1 MMSQTELVRY
11 KEVNV
16 CKEQLTLTPTE
27 WDANLSVQE
36 RLAVEDVAKRKLYLP
51 IFVYVPKSGEH
62 IIFYGNS
69 FYKAY
74 RDLCGKYDE
83 VKAVIFEFNNPIDAV
98 MQFVAWKRL
107 VLRANVKRSEL
118 RALMNILRLD
128 VDEGQLRE
136 MLGPLSA
143 FIELPP
149 PRREPE
155 LPREAQPQ
163 VPPPPPPPSPQAPTP
178 PPPSLEEVLKIREA
192 VHIAE
197 KIERLGERGKQIVE
211 KLDEKRAEKLA
222 QLMSSEQKFDLLS
235 EVAKM
240 PEDVLKRII
249 MLSNSPHFANIIT
262 HLDALYEELADV
274 DAILAVL
281 AKKPDVVKPV
291 AELLKSA
298 SGIKLLTELLR
309 FKEAWADLA
318 YSLSKI
324 KSVDELIERL

>member
-1 MMSQTELVRY
+1 MMSQAELVRY

-16 CKEQLTLTPTE
+16 CKEQLALTPTE

-51 IFVYVPKSGEH
+51 IFVYVPKSDEH

-155 LPREAQPQ
+155 LSREAQPQ
-163 VPPPPPPPSPQAPTP
+163 VSSPPPPQPQTPAPPP
-178 PPPSLEEVLKIREA
+178 LEEVLKIRET
-192 VHIAE
+192 V
-197 KIERLGERGKQIVE
+197 KV
-211 KLDEKRAEKLA
+211 AEKLEKLGEKGR
-222 QLMSSEQKFDLLS
+222 QLIEKIDERKIEKLMPVLEDQKIDVVSELGKL
-235 EVAKM
+235 
-240 PEDVLKRII
+240 PERVLKELL
-249 MLSNSPHFANIIT
+249 MLANSPHFANIVES
-262 HLDALYEELADV
+262 LDSLYDYLPKVEALLREV
-274 DAILAVL
+274 
-281 AKKPDVVKPV
+281 AKRPETLDVV
-291 AELLKSA
+291 L
-298 SGIKLLTELLR
+298 ELLR
-309 FKEAWADLA
+309 SPRLLSELLRHREAWTDLTFW
-318 YSLSKI
+318 LSKFR
-324 KSVDELIERL
+324 SPEELVNALQ